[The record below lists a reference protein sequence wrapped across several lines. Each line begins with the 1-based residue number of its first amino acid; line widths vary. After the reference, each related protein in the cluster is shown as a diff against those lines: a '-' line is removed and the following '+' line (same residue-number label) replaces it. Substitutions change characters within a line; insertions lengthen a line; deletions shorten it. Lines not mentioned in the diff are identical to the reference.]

1 MPLMNA
7 HKNSM
12 DDVPSNQTTT
22 TTTTTKSVVE
32 LFIDIS
38 ESFNLYD
45 GQVFGNYTNQILEE
59 NNTRSHGKSLT
70 NNY

>member
-12 DDVPSNQTTT
+12 DDVPSNQ
-22 TTTTTKSVVE
+22 TTTTKSVVE